1 MVIFRIHSA
10 VEIFNFFTSLSHF
23 SCNSSRDGNYLYFP
37 EKCWWCL
44 LAPQRHA
51 VRVNHRV
58 FILFSDILFIFFI
71 VILYKKIDGN
81 FSHSFSRIFNFC
93 TNLSRFSSN
102 SSWGGNYIYF
112 PENLV
117 DILIINSNFP
127 DVNLKQVVSYLIVII
142 RERIFLWW

>member
-1 MVIFRIHSA
+1 MKAPLKWTKIDKLTIWELGSSTCLY
-10 VEIFNFFTSLSHF
+10 ILSLKADSVTI
-23 SCNSSRDGNYLYFP
+23 SKS
-37 EKCWWCL
+37 WWCL

-102 SSWGGNYIYF
+102 SSWGGNYLYF

-142 RERIFLWW
+142 REPIFLWW